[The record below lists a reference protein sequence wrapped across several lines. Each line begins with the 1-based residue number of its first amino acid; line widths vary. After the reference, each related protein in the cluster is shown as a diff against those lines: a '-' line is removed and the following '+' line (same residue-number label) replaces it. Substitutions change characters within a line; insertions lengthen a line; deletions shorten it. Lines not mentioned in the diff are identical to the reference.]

1 MKEVVKLMDYRPDI
15 KIVDATLRDGGL
27 VNNFRFTDEFV
38 KDLYQTNIKAGVDV
52 MEFGYKADKEMFDVK
67 DFGKWKFCDD
77 EDIRAVVG
85 DNNTDLKIAVMAD
98 VGRCN
103 YKQDIKPRAESP
115 VDVIRVATYINQIPA
130 AVDVIEDAVA
140 KGYEVTCNI
149 MAISNAQEADIRVA
163 LDLLGKSPVNV
174 IYIVDSFGALFRNDT
189 IRFQISEQENEF
201 RAAIEERERF
211 NLSLGMKE
219 QNHDYYHFFPPVEG
233 IVTQSFDEKK
243 RHYGTDIVAKANAK
257 VAAVLD
263 GVVIFTDWTVKTG
276 YVIQVQHTNDLISV
290 YKHNSILLKKQGDY
304 VRAGEVLGVVGNTGE
319 ESSGP
324 HLHFELWRAGNPL
337 NPENFIKFK

>member
-1 MKEVVKLMDYRPDI
+1 MAKEKVRLWDRLKYKYKLSVINETSYEE
-15 KIVDATLRDGGL
+15 VF
-27 VNNFRFTDEFV
+27 NFRLSQLHVLTALSVLAVILVVLTILLIAFTDLREF
-38 KDLYQTNIKAGVDV
+38 IP
-52 MEFGYKADKEMFDVK
+52 GYPDGNM
-67 DFGKWKFCDD
+67 
-77 EDIRAVVG
+77 RQM
-85 DNNTDLKIAVMAD
+85 IA
-98 VGRCN
+98 
-103 YKQDIKPRAESP
+103 Q
-115 VDVIRVATYINQIPA
+115 
-130 AVDVIEDAVA
+130 
-140 KGYEVTCNI
+140 
-149 MAISNAQEADIRVA
+149 NALR
-163 LDLLGKSPVNV
+163 
-174 IYIVDSFGALFRNDT
+174 VDSLENELLKRDRFFKSIRLVLNGGDTTSLERSREDTARYRNDT

-211 NLSLGMKE
+211 KLSLGMKE

-337 NPENFIKFK
+337 NPENFIKLK

>member
-1 MKEVVKLMDYRPDI
+1 MAKEKVRLWDRLKYKYKLSVINETSYEE
-15 KIVDATLRDGGL
+15 VF
-27 VNNFRFTDEFV
+27 NFRLSQLHVLTALSVLAVILVVLTILLIAFTDLREF
-38 KDLYQTNIKAGVDV
+38 IP
-52 MEFGYKADKEMFDVK
+52 GYPDGNM
-67 DFGKWKFCDD
+67 
-77 EDIRAVVG
+77 RQM
-85 DNNTDLKIAVMAD
+85 IA
-98 VGRCN
+98 
-103 YKQDIKPRAESP
+103 Q
-115 VDVIRVATYINQIPA
+115 
-130 AVDVIEDAVA
+130 
-140 KGYEVTCNI
+140 
-149 MAISNAQEADIRVA
+149 NALR
-163 LDLLGKSPVNV
+163 
-174 IYIVDSFGALFRNDT
+174 VDSLENELLKRDRFFKSIRLVLNGGDTTSLERSREDTARYRNDT

-219 QNHDYYHFFPPVEG
+219 QNHDYHFFPPVEG

>member
-1 MKEVVKLMDYRPDI
+1 MAKEKVRLWDRLKYKYKLSVINETSYEE
-15 KIVDATLRDGGL
+15 VF
-27 VNNFRFTDEFV
+27 NFRLSQLHVLTALSVLAVILVVLTILLIAFTDLREF
-38 KDLYQTNIKAGVDV
+38 IP
-52 MEFGYKADKEMFDVK
+52 GYPDGNM
-67 DFGKWKFCDD
+67 
-77 EDIRAVVG
+77 RQM
-85 DNNTDLKIAVMAD
+85 IA
-98 VGRCN
+98 
-103 YKQDIKPRAESP
+103 Q
-115 VDVIRVATYINQIPA
+115 
-130 AVDVIEDAVA
+130 
-140 KGYEVTCNI
+140 
-149 MAISNAQEADIRVA
+149 NALR
-163 LDLLGKSPVNV
+163 
-174 IYIVDSFGALFRNDT
+174 VDSLETELLKRDRFFKSIRLVLNGGDTTSLERSREDTARYRNDT

>member
-1 MKEVVKLMDYRPDI
+1 MAKEKVRLWDRLKYKYKLSVINETSYEE
-15 KIVDATLRDGGL
+15 VF
-27 VNNFRFTDEFV
+27 NFRLSQLHVLTALSVLAVILVVLTILLIAFTDLREF
-38 KDLYQTNIKAGVDV
+38 IP
-52 MEFGYKADKEMFDVK
+52 GYPDGNM
-67 DFGKWKFCDD
+67 
-77 EDIRAVVG
+77 RQM
-85 DNNTDLKIAVMAD
+85 IA
-98 VGRCN
+98 
-103 YKQDIKPRAESP
+103 Q
-115 VDVIRVATYINQIPA
+115 
-130 AVDVIEDAVA
+130 
-140 KGYEVTCNI
+140 
-149 MAISNAQEADIRVA
+149 NALR
-163 LDLLGKSPVNV
+163 
-174 IYIVDSFGALFRNDT
+174 VDSLENELLKRDRFFKSIRLVLNGGDTTSLERSREDTARYRNDT

-263 GVVIFTDWTVKTG
+263 GVVIFADWTVRTG

>member
-1 MKEVVKLMDYRPDI
+1 MAKEKVRLWDRLKYKYKLSVINETSYEE
-15 KIVDATLRDGGL
+15 VF
-27 VNNFRFTDEFV
+27 NFRLSQLHVLTALSVLAVILVVLTILLIAFTDLREF
-38 KDLYQTNIKAGVDV
+38 IP
-52 MEFGYKADKEMFDVK
+52 GYPDGNM
-67 DFGKWKFCDD
+67 
-77 EDIRAVVG
+77 RQM
-85 DNNTDLKIAVMAD
+85 IA
-98 VGRCN
+98 
-103 YKQDIKPRAESP
+103 Q
-115 VDVIRVATYINQIPA
+115 
-130 AVDVIEDAVA
+130 
-140 KGYEVTCNI
+140 
-149 MAISNAQEADIRVA
+149 NALR
-163 LDLLGKSPVNV
+163 
-174 IYIVDSFGALFRNDT
+174 VDSLENELLKRDRFFKSIRLVLNGGDTTSLERSREDTARYRNDT

-337 NPENFIKFK
+337 HPENFIKFK

>member
-1 MKEVVKLMDYRPDI
+1 MAKEKVRLWDRLKYKYKLSVINETSYEE
-15 KIVDATLRDGGL
+15 VF
-27 VNNFRFTDEFV
+27 NFRLSQLHVLTALSVLAVILVVLTILLIAFTDLREF
-38 KDLYQTNIKAGVDV
+38 IP
-52 MEFGYKADKEMFDVK
+52 GYPDGNM
-67 DFGKWKFCDD
+67 
-77 EDIRAVVG
+77 RQM
-85 DNNTDLKIAVMAD
+85 IA
-98 VGRCN
+98 
-103 YKQDIKPRAESP
+103 Q
-115 VDVIRVATYINQIPA
+115 
-130 AVDVIEDAVA
+130 
-140 KGYEVTCNI
+140 
-149 MAISNAQEADIRVA
+149 NALR
-163 LDLLGKSPVNV
+163 
-174 IYIVDSFGALFRNDT
+174 VDSLENELLKRDRFFKSIRLVLSGGDTTSLERSREDTARYRNDT

>member
-1 MKEVVKLMDYRPDI
+1 MAKEKVRLWDRLKYKYKLSVINETSYEE
-15 KIVDATLRDGGL
+15 VF
-27 VNNFRFTDEFV
+27 NFRLSQLHVLTALSVLAVILVVLTILLIAFTGLREF
-38 KDLYQTNIKAGVDV
+38 IP
-52 MEFGYKADKEMFDVK
+52 GYPD
-67 DFGKWKFCDD
+67 G
-77 EDIRAVVG
+77 
-85 DNNTDLKIAVMAD
+85 
-98 VGRCN
+98 
-103 YKQDIKPRAESP
+103 
-115 VDVIRVATYINQIPA
+115 
-130 AVDVIEDAVA
+130 
-140 KGYEVTCNI
+140 
-149 MAISNAQEADIRVA
+149 NALR
-163 LDLLGKSPVNV
+163 
-174 IYIVDSFGALFRNDT
+174 VDSLENELLKRDRFFKSIRLVLNGGDTTSLERSREDTARYRNDT

>member
-1 MKEVVKLMDYRPDI
+1 MAKEKVRLWDRLKYKYKLSVINETSYEE
-15 KIVDATLRDGGL
+15 VF
-27 VNNFRFTDEFV
+27 NFRLSQLHVLTALSVLAVILVVLTILLIAFTDLREF
-38 KDLYQTNIKAGVDV
+38 IP
-52 MEFGYKADKEMFDVK
+52 GYPDGNM
-67 DFGKWKFCDD
+67 
-77 EDIRAVVG
+77 RQM
-85 DNNTDLKIAVMAD
+85 IA
-98 VGRCN
+98 
-103 YKQDIKPRAESP
+103 Q
-115 VDVIRVATYINQIPA
+115 
-130 AVDVIEDAVA
+130 
-140 KGYEVTCNI
+140 
-149 MAISNAQEADIRVA
+149 NALR
-163 LDLLGKSPVNV
+163 
-174 IYIVDSFGALFRNDT
+174 VDSLENELLKRDRFFKSIRLVLNGGDTTSLERSREDTARYRNDT

-263 GVVIFTDWTVKTG
+263 GVVIFNDWTVKTG

>member
-1 MKEVVKLMDYRPDI
+1 MAKEKVRLWDRLKYKYKLSVINETSYEEVFNLRLSQLHVLTALSVLAVILVVLTI
-15 KIVDATLRDGGL
+15 LLIA
-27 VNNFRFTDEFV
+27 FTDLREF
-38 KDLYQTNIKAGVDV
+38 IP
-52 MEFGYKADKEMFDVK
+52 GYPDGNM
-67 DFGKWKFCDD
+67 
-77 EDIRAVVG
+77 RQM
-85 DNNTDLKIAVMAD
+85 IA
-98 VGRCN
+98 
-103 YKQDIKPRAESP
+103 Q
-115 VDVIRVATYINQIPA
+115 
-130 AVDVIEDAVA
+130 
-140 KGYEVTCNI
+140 
-149 MAISNAQEADIRVA
+149 NALR
-163 LDLLGKSPVNV
+163 
-174 IYIVDSFGALFRNDT
+174 VDSLENELLKRDRFFKSIRLVLNGGDTTSLERSREDTARYRNDT

-263 GVVIFTDWTVKTG
+263 GVVIFTDWAVKTG

>member
-1 MKEVVKLMDYRPDI
+1 MAKEKVRLWDRLKYKYKLSVINETSYEE
-15 KIVDATLRDGGL
+15 VF
-27 VNNFRFTDEFV
+27 NFRLSQLHVLTALSVLAVILVVLTILLIAFTDLREF
-38 KDLYQTNIKAGVDV
+38 IP
-52 MEFGYKADKEMFDVK
+52 GYPDGNM
-67 DFGKWKFCDD
+67 
-77 EDIRAVVG
+77 RQM
-85 DNNTDLKIAVMAD
+85 IA
-98 VGRCN
+98 
-103 YKQDIKPRAESP
+103 Q
-115 VDVIRVATYINQIPA
+115 
-130 AVDVIEDAVA
+130 
-140 KGYEVTCNI
+140 
-149 MAISNAQEADIRVA
+149 NALR
-163 LDLLGKSPVNV
+163 
-174 IYIVDSFGALFRNDT
+174 VDSLENELLKRDRFFKSIRLVLNGGDTTSLERSRKDTARYRNDT

-211 NLSLGMKE
+211 TLSLGMKE

>member
-1 MKEVVKLMDYRPDI
+1 MAKEKVRLWDRLKYKYKLSVINETSYEE
-15 KIVDATLRDGGL
+15 VF
-27 VNNFRFTDEFV
+27 NFRLSQLHVLTALSVLAVILAVLTILLIAFTDLREF
-38 KDLYQTNIKAGVDV
+38 IP
-52 MEFGYKADKEMFDVK
+52 GYPDGNM
-67 DFGKWKFCDD
+67 
-77 EDIRAVVG
+77 RQM
-85 DNNTDLKIAVMAD
+85 IA
-98 VGRCN
+98 
-103 YKQDIKPRAESP
+103 Q
-115 VDVIRVATYINQIPA
+115 
-130 AVDVIEDAVA
+130 
-140 KGYEVTCNI
+140 
-149 MAISNAQEADIRVA
+149 NALR
-163 LDLLGKSPVNV
+163 
-174 IYIVDSFGALFRNDT
+174 VDSLENELLKRDRFFKSIRLVLNGGDTTSLERSREDTARYRNDT

>member
-1 MKEVVKLMDYRPDI
+1 MK
-15 KIVDATLRDGGL
+15 AHH
-27 VNNFRFTDEFV
+27 
-38 KDLYQTNIKAGVDV
+38 
-52 MEFGYKADKEMFDVK
+52 
-67 DFGKWKFCDD
+67 
-77 EDIRAVVG
+77 
-85 DNNTDLKIAVMAD
+85 
-98 VGRCN
+98 
-103 YKQDIKPRAESP
+103 
-115 VDVIRVATYINQIPA
+115 
-130 AVDVIEDAVA
+130 
-140 KGYEVTCNI
+140 
-149 MAISNAQEADIRVA
+149 
-163 LDLLGKSPVNV
+163 
-174 IYIVDSFGALFRNDT
+174 
-189 IRFQISEQENEF
+189 
-201 RAAIEERERF
+201 
-211 NLSLGMKE
+211 
-219 QNHDYYHFFPPVEG
+219 HDYYHFFPPVEG

>member
-1 MKEVVKLMDYRPDI
+1 MAKEKVRLWDRLKYKYKLSVINETSYEE
-15 KIVDATLRDGGL
+15 VF
-27 VNNFRFTDEFV
+27 NFRLSQLHVLTALSVLAVILVVMTILLIAFTGLREF
-38 KDLYQTNIKAGVDV
+38 IP
-52 MEFGYKADKEMFDVK
+52 GYPDGNM
-67 DFGKWKFCDD
+67 
-77 EDIRAVVG
+77 RQM
-85 DNNTDLKIAVMAD
+85 IA
-98 VGRCN
+98 
-103 YKQDIKPRAESP
+103 Q
-115 VDVIRVATYINQIPA
+115 
-130 AVDVIEDAVA
+130 
-140 KGYEVTCNI
+140 
-149 MAISNAQEADIRVA
+149 NALR
-163 LDLLGKSPVNV
+163 
-174 IYIVDSFGALFRNDT
+174 VDSLENELLKRDRFFKSIRLVLNGGDTTSLERSREDTARYRNDT

>member
-1 MKEVVKLMDYRPDI
+1 MAKEKVRLWDRLKYKYKLSVINETSYEE
-15 KIVDATLRDGGL
+15 VF
-27 VNNFRFTDEFV
+27 NFRLSQLHVLTALSVLAVILVVLTILLIAFTDLREF
-38 KDLYQTNIKAGVDV
+38 IP
-52 MEFGYKADKEMFDVK
+52 GYPDGNM
-67 DFGKWKFCDD
+67 
-77 EDIRAVVG
+77 RQM
-85 DNNTDLKIAVMAD
+85 IA
-98 VGRCN
+98 
-103 YKQDIKPRAESP
+103 Q
-115 VDVIRVATYINQIPA
+115 
-130 AVDVIEDAVA
+130 
-140 KGYEVTCNI
+140 
-149 MAISNAQEADIRVA
+149 NALR
-163 LDLLGKSPVNV
+163 
-174 IYIVDSFGALFRNDT
+174 VDSLENELLKRDRFFKSIRLVLNGGDTTSLERSREDTARYRNDT

-219 QNHDYYHFFPPVEG
+219 QNHDYYLFFPPVEG

>member
-1 MKEVVKLMDYRPDI
+1 MAKEKVRLWDRLKYKYKLSVINETSYEE
-15 KIVDATLRDGGL
+15 VF
-27 VNNFRFTDEFV
+27 NFRLSQLHVLTALSVLAVILVVLTILLIAFTDLREF
-38 KDLYQTNIKAGVDV
+38 IP
-52 MEFGYKADKEMFDVK
+52 GYPDGNM
-67 DFGKWKFCDD
+67 
-77 EDIRAVVG
+77 RQM
-85 DNNTDLKIAVMAD
+85 IA
-98 VGRCN
+98 
-103 YKQDIKPRAESP
+103 Q
-115 VDVIRVATYINQIPA
+115 
-130 AVDVIEDAVA
+130 
-140 KGYEVTCNI
+140 
-149 MAISNAQEADIRVA
+149 NALR
-163 LDLLGKSPVNV
+163 
-174 IYIVDSFGALFRNDT
+174 VDSLENELLKRDRFFKSIRLVLNGGDTTSLERSREDTARYRNDT

-304 VRAGEVLGVVGNTGE
+304 VRAGEVLGEVGNTGE

>member
-1 MKEVVKLMDYRPDI
+1 MAKEKVRLWDRLKYKYKLSVINETSYEE
-15 KIVDATLRDGGL
+15 VF
-27 VNNFRFTDEFV
+27 NFRLSQLHVLTALSVLAVILVVLTILLIAFTDLREF
-38 KDLYQTNIKAGVDV
+38 IP
-52 MEFGYKADKEMFDVK
+52 GYPDGNM
-67 DFGKWKFCDD
+67 
-77 EDIRAVVG
+77 RQM
-85 DNNTDLKIAVMAD
+85 IAL
-98 VGRCN
+98 
-103 YKQDIKPRAESP
+103 
-115 VDVIRVATYINQIPA
+115 
-130 AVDVIEDAVA
+130 
-140 KGYEVTCNI
+140 
-149 MAISNAQEADIRVA
+149 NALR
-163 LDLLGKSPVNV
+163 
-174 IYIVDSFGALFRNDT
+174 VDSLENELLKRDRFFKSIRLVLNGGDTTSLERSREDTARYRNDT

>member
-1 MKEVVKLMDYRPDI
+1 MAKEKVRLWDRLKYKYKLSVINETSYEE
-15 KIVDATLRDGGL
+15 VF
-27 VNNFRFTDEFV
+27 NFRLSQLHVLTALSVLAVILVVLTILLIAFTDLREF
-38 KDLYQTNIKAGVDV
+38 IP
-52 MEFGYKADKEMFDVK
+52 GYPDGNM
-67 DFGKWKFCDD
+67 
-77 EDIRAVVG
+77 RQM
-85 DNNTDLKIAVMAD
+85 IA
-98 VGRCN
+98 
-103 YKQDIKPRAESP
+103 K
-115 VDVIRVATYINQIPA
+115 
-130 AVDVIEDAVA
+130 
-140 KGYEVTCNI
+140 
-149 MAISNAQEADIRVA
+149 NALR
-163 LDLLGKSPVNV
+163 
-174 IYIVDSFGALFRNDT
+174 VDSLENELLKRDRFFKSIRLVLNGGDTTSLERSREDTARYRNDT

>member
-1 MKEVVKLMDYRPDI
+1 MAKEKVRLWDRLKYKYKLSVINETSYEE
-15 KIVDATLRDGGL
+15 VF
-27 VNNFRFTDEFV
+27 NFRLSQLHVLTALSVLAVILVVLTILLIAFTDLREF
-38 KDLYQTNIKAGVDV
+38 IP
-52 MEFGYKADKEMFDVK
+52 GYPDGNM
-67 DFGKWKFCDD
+67 
-77 EDIRAVVG
+77 RQM
-85 DNNTDLKIAVMAD
+85 IA
-98 VGRCN
+98 
-103 YKQDIKPRAESP
+103 Q
-115 VDVIRVATYINQIPA
+115 
-130 AVDVIEDAVA
+130 
-140 KGYEVTCNI
+140 
-149 MAISNAQEADIRVA
+149 NALR
-163 LDLLGKSPVNV
+163 
-174 IYIVDSFGALFRNDT
+174 VDSLENELLKRDRFFKSIRLVLNGGDTTSLERSREDTARYRNDT

-263 GVVIFTDWTVKTG
+263 GVVMFTDWTVKTG

>member
-1 MKEVVKLMDYRPDI
+1 MAKEKVRLWDRLKYKYKLSVINETSYEE
-15 KIVDATLRDGGL
+15 VF
-27 VNNFRFTDEFV
+27 NFRLSQLHVLTALSVLAVILVVLTILLIAFTDLREF
-38 KDLYQTNIKAGVDV
+38 IP
-52 MEFGYKADKEMFDVK
+52 GYPDGNM
-67 DFGKWKFCDD
+67 WQM
-77 EDIRAVVG
+77 
-85 DNNTDLKIAVMAD
+85 IA
-98 VGRCN
+98 
-103 YKQDIKPRAESP
+103 Q
-115 VDVIRVATYINQIPA
+115 
-130 AVDVIEDAVA
+130 
-140 KGYEVTCNI
+140 
-149 MAISNAQEADIRVA
+149 NALR
-163 LDLLGKSPVNV
+163 
-174 IYIVDSFGALFRNDT
+174 VDSLENELLKRDRFFKSIRLVLNGGDTTSLERSREDTARYRNDT

>member
-1 MKEVVKLMDYRPDI
+1 MAKEKVRLWDRLKYKYKLSVINETSYEE
-15 KIVDATLRDGGL
+15 VF
-27 VNNFRFTDEFV
+27 NFRLSQLHVLTALSVLAVILVVLTILLIAFTDLREFIPGYP
-38 KDLYQTNIKAGVDV
+38 DGNMRQMIAQT
-52 MEFGYKADKEMFDVK
+52 
-67 DFGKWKFCDD
+67 
-77 EDIRAVVG
+77 
-85 DNNTDLKIAVMAD
+85 
-98 VGRCN
+98 
-103 YKQDIKPRAESP
+103 
-115 VDVIRVATYINQIPA
+115 
-130 AVDVIEDAVA
+130 
-140 KGYEVTCNI
+140 
-149 MAISNAQEADIRVA
+149 A
-163 LDLLGKSPVNV
+163 LR
-174 IYIVDSFGALFRNDT
+174 VDSLENELLKRDRFFKSIRLVLNGGDTTSLERSREDTARYRNDT

>member
-1 MKEVVKLMDYRPDI
+1 MAKEKVRLWDRLKYKYKLSVINETSYEE
-15 KIVDATLRDGGL
+15 VF
-27 VNNFRFTDEFV
+27 NFRLSQLHVLTALSVLAVILVVLTILLIAFTDLREF
-38 KDLYQTNIKAGVDV
+38 IP
-52 MEFGYKADKEMFDVK
+52 GYPDGNM
-67 DFGKWKFCDD
+67 
-77 EDIRAVVG
+77 RQM
-85 DNNTDLKIAVMAD
+85 IA
-98 VGRCN
+98 
-103 YKQDIKPRAESP
+103 Q
-115 VDVIRVATYINQIPA
+115 
-130 AVDVIEDAVA
+130 
-140 KGYEVTCNI
+140 
-149 MAISNAQEADIRVA
+149 NALR
-163 LDLLGKSPVNV
+163 
-174 IYIVDSFGALFRNDT
+174 VDSLENELLKRDRFFKSIRLVLNGGDTTSLERSREDTARYRNDT

-337 NPENFIKFK
+337 NPENFNKFK

>member
-1 MKEVVKLMDYRPDI
+1 MAKEKVRLWDRLKYKYKLSVINETSYEE
-15 KIVDATLRDGGL
+15 VF
-27 VNNFRFTDEFV
+27 NFRLSQLHVLTALSVLAVILVVLTILLIAFTDLREF
-38 KDLYQTNIKAGVDV
+38 IP
-52 MEFGYKADKEMFDVK
+52 GYPDGNM
-67 DFGKWKFCDD
+67 
-77 EDIRAVVG
+77 RQM
-85 DNNTDLKIAVMAD
+85 IA
-98 VGRCN
+98 
-103 YKQDIKPRAESP
+103 Q
-115 VDVIRVATYINQIPA
+115 
-130 AVDVIEDAVA
+130 
-140 KGYEVTCNI
+140 
-149 MAISNAQEADIRVA
+149 NALR
-163 LDLLGKSPVNV
+163 
-174 IYIVDSFGALFRNDT
+174 VDSLENELLKRDRFFKSIRLVLNGGDTTSLERSREDTARYRNDT

-324 HLHFELWRAGNPL
+324 HLHFEVWRAGNPL

>member
-1 MKEVVKLMDYRPDI
+1 MAKEKVRLWDRLKYKYKLSVINETSYEE
-15 KIVDATLRDGGL
+15 VF
-27 VNNFRFTDEFV
+27 NFRLSQLHVLTALSVLAVILVVLTILLIAFTDLREF
-38 KDLYQTNIKAGVDV
+38 IP
-52 MEFGYKADKEMFDVK
+52 GYPDGNM
-67 DFGKWKFCDD
+67 
-77 EDIRAVVG
+77 RQM
-85 DNNTDLKIAVMAD
+85 IA
-98 VGRCN
+98 
-103 YKQDIKPRAESP
+103 Q
-115 VDVIRVATYINQIPA
+115 
-130 AVDVIEDAVA
+130 
-140 KGYEVTCNI
+140 
-149 MAISNAQEADIRVA
+149 NALR
-163 LDLLGKSPVNV
+163 
-174 IYIVDSFGALFRNDT
+174 VDSLENELLKRDRFFKSIRLVLNGGDTTSLERSREDTARYRNDT

-324 HLHFELWRAGNPL
+324 HLHFELWRATRRILLSLNKESITGSCFGNFGL
-337 NPENFIKFK
+337 EE

>member
-1 MKEVVKLMDYRPDI
+1 MAKEKVRLWDRLKYKYKLSVINETSYEE
-15 KIVDATLRDGGL
+15 VF
-27 VNNFRFTDEFV
+27 NFRLSQLHVLTALSVLAVILVVLTILLIAFTDLREF
-38 KDLYQTNIKAGVDV
+38 IP
-52 MEFGYKADKEMFDVK
+52 GYPDGNM
-67 DFGKWKFCDD
+67 
-77 EDIRAVVG
+77 RQM
-85 DNNTDLKIAVMAD
+85 IA
-98 VGRCN
+98 
-103 YKQDIKPRAESP
+103 Q
-115 VDVIRVATYINQIPA
+115 
-130 AVDVIEDAVA
+130 
-140 KGYEVTCNI
+140 
-149 MAISNAQEADIRVA
+149 NALR
-163 LDLLGKSPVNV
+163 
-174 IYIVDSFGALFRNDT
+174 VDSLENELLKRDRFFKSIRLVLNGGDTTSLERSRKDTARYRNDT

-257 VAAVLD
+257 VGCGIGWGRD
-263 GVVIFTDWTVKTG
+263 FTDWTVKTG

>member
-1 MKEVVKLMDYRPDI
+1 MAKEKVRLWDRLKYKYKLSVINETSYEE
-15 KIVDATLRDGGL
+15 VF
-27 VNNFRFTDEFV
+27 NFRLSQLHVLTALSVLAVILVVLTILLIAFTDLREF
-38 KDLYQTNIKAGVDV
+38 IP
-52 MEFGYKADKEMFDVK
+52 GYPDGNM
-67 DFGKWKFCDD
+67 
-77 EDIRAVVG
+77 RQM
-85 DNNTDLKIAVMAD
+85 IA
-98 VGRCN
+98 
-103 YKQDIKPRAESP
+103 Q
-115 VDVIRVATYINQIPA
+115 
-130 AVDVIEDAVA
+130 
-140 KGYEVTCNI
+140 
-149 MAISNAQEADIRVA
+149 NALR
-163 LDLLGKSPVNV
+163 
-174 IYIVDSFGALFRNDT
+174 VDSLENELLKRDRFFKSIRLVLNGGDTTSLERSREDTARYRNDT

-263 GVVIFTDWTVKTG
+263 GVVIFTEWSVKTG

-319 ESSGP
+319 EASGP

>member
-1 MKEVVKLMDYRPDI
+1 MAKEKVRLWDRLKYKYKLSVINETSYEE
-15 KIVDATLRDGGL
+15 VF
-27 VNNFRFTDEFV
+27 NFRLSQLHVLTALSVLAVILVVLTILLIAFTGLREF
-38 KDLYQTNIKAGVDV
+38 IP
-52 MEFGYKADKEMFDVK
+52 GYPDGNMRQ
-67 DFGKWKFCDD
+67 
-77 EDIRAVVG
+77 I
-85 DNNTDLKIAVMAD
+85 IA
-98 VGRCN
+98 
-103 YKQDIKPRAESP
+103 Q
-115 VDVIRVATYINQIPA
+115 
-130 AVDVIEDAVA
+130 
-140 KGYEVTCNI
+140 
-149 MAISNAQEADIRVA
+149 NALR
-163 LDLLGKSPVNV
+163 
-174 IYIVDSFGALFRNDT
+174 VDSLENELLKRDRFFKSIRLVLNGGDTTSLERSREDTARYRNDT

>member
-1 MKEVVKLMDYRPDI
+1 MAKEKVRLWDRLKYKYKLSVINETSYEE
-15 KIVDATLRDGGL
+15 VF
-27 VNNFRFTDEFV
+27 NFRLSQLHVLTALSVLAVILVVLTILLIAFTDLWEF
-38 KDLYQTNIKAGVDV
+38 IP
-52 MEFGYKADKEMFDVK
+52 GYPDGNM
-67 DFGKWKFCDD
+67 
-77 EDIRAVVG
+77 RQM
-85 DNNTDLKIAVMAD
+85 IA
-98 VGRCN
+98 
-103 YKQDIKPRAESP
+103 Q
-115 VDVIRVATYINQIPA
+115 
-130 AVDVIEDAVA
+130 
-140 KGYEVTCNI
+140 
-149 MAISNAQEADIRVA
+149 NALR
-163 LDLLGKSPVNV
+163 
-174 IYIVDSFGALFRNDT
+174 VDSLENELLKRDRFFKSIRLVLNGGDTTSLERSREDTARYRNDT

>member
-1 MKEVVKLMDYRPDI
+1 MAKEKVRLWDRLKYKYKLSVINETSYEE
-15 KIVDATLRDGGL
+15 VF
-27 VNNFRFTDEFV
+27 NFRLSQLHVLTALSVLAVILVVLTILLIAFTGLREF
-38 KDLYQTNIKAGVDV
+38 IP
-52 MEFGYKADKEMFDVK
+52 GYPDGNMRQMIAQNALR
-67 DFGKWKFCDD
+67 
-77 EDIRAVVG
+77 EDSLENELLKRDRFFKSIRLVLNGG
-85 DNNTDLKIAVMAD
+85 DTTSLE
-98 VGRCN
+98 RS
-103 YKQDIKPRAESP
+103 R
-115 VDVIRVATYINQIPA
+115 
-130 AVDVIEDAVA
+130 EDTAR
-140 KGYEVTCNI
+140 Y
-149 MAISNAQEADIRVA
+149 
-163 LDLLGKSPVNV
+163 
-174 IYIVDSFGALFRNDT
+174 RNDT

>member
-1 MKEVVKLMDYRPDI
+1 MAKEKVRLWDRLKYKYKLSVINETSYEE
-15 KIVDATLRDGGL
+15 VF
-27 VNNFRFTDEFV
+27 NFRLSQLHVLTALSVLAVILVVLTILLIAFTDLREF
-38 KDLYQTNIKAGVDV
+38 IP
-52 MEFGYKADKEMFDVK
+52 GYPDGNM
-67 DFGKWKFCDD
+67 
-77 EDIRAVVG
+77 RQM
-85 DNNTDLKIAVMAD
+85 IA
-98 VGRCN
+98 
-103 YKQDIKPRAESP
+103 Q
-115 VDVIRVATYINQIPA
+115 
-130 AVDVIEDAVA
+130 
-140 KGYEVTCNI
+140 
-149 MAISNAQEADIRVA
+149 NALR
-163 LDLLGKSPVNV
+163 
-174 IYIVDSFGALFRNDT
+174 VDSLENELLKRDRFFKSIRLVLNGGDTTSLERSREDTARYRNDT

-219 QNHDYYHFFPPVEG
+219 QNHDYYHFFPPVDG

>member
-1 MKEVVKLMDYRPDI
+1 MAKEKVRLWDRLKYKYKLSVINETSYEE
-15 KIVDATLRDGGL
+15 VF
-27 VNNFRFTDEFV
+27 NFRLSQLHVLTALSVLAVILVVLTILLIAFTDLREF
-38 KDLYQTNIKAGVDV
+38 IP
-52 MEFGYKADKEMFDVK
+52 GYPDGNM
-67 DFGKWKFCDD
+67 
-77 EDIRAVVG
+77 RQM
-85 DNNTDLKIAVMAD
+85 IA
-98 VGRCN
+98 
-103 YKQDIKPRAESP
+103 Q
-115 VDVIRVATYINQIPA
+115 
-130 AVDVIEDAVA
+130 
-140 KGYEVTCNI
+140 
-149 MAISNAQEADIRVA
+149 NAHR
-163 LDLLGKSPVNV
+163 
-174 IYIVDSFGALFRNDT
+174 VDSLENELLKRDRFFKSIRLVLNGGDTTSLERSREDTARYRNDT

>member
-1 MKEVVKLMDYRPDI
+1 MAKEKVRLWDRLKYKYKLSVINETSYEE
-15 KIVDATLRDGGL
+15 VF
-27 VNNFRFTDEFV
+27 NFRLCQLHVLTALSVLAVILVVLTILLIAFTDLREF
-38 KDLYQTNIKAGVDV
+38 IP
-52 MEFGYKADKEMFDVK
+52 GYPDGNM
-67 DFGKWKFCDD
+67 
-77 EDIRAVVG
+77 RQM
-85 DNNTDLKIAVMAD
+85 IA
-98 VGRCN
+98 
-103 YKQDIKPRAESP
+103 Q
-115 VDVIRVATYINQIPA
+115 
-130 AVDVIEDAVA
+130 
-140 KGYEVTCNI
+140 
-149 MAISNAQEADIRVA
+149 NALR
-163 LDLLGKSPVNV
+163 
-174 IYIVDSFGALFRNDT
+174 VDSLENELLKRDRFFKSIRLVLNGGDTTSLERSREDTARYRNDT

>member
-1 MKEVVKLMDYRPDI
+1 MAKEKVRLWDRLKYKYKLSVINETSYEE
-15 KIVDATLRDGGL
+15 VF
-27 VNNFRFTDEFV
+27 NFRLSQLHVLTALSVLAVILVVLTILLIAFTDLREF
-38 KDLYQTNIKAGVDV
+38 IP
-52 MEFGYKADKEMFDVK
+52 GYPDGNM
-67 DFGKWKFCDD
+67 
-77 EDIRAVVG
+77 RQM
-85 DNNTDLKIAVMAD
+85 IA
-98 VGRCN
+98 
-103 YKQDIKPRAESP
+103 Q
-115 VDVIRVATYINQIPA
+115 
-130 AVDVIEDAVA
+130 
-140 KGYEVTCNI
+140 
-149 MAISNAQEADIRVA
+149 NALR
-163 LDLLGKSPVNV
+163 
-174 IYIVDSFGALFRNDT
+174 VDSLENELLKRDRFFKSIRLVLNGGDTTSLERSREDTARYRNDT

-263 GVVIFTDWTVKTG
+263 GVVLFTDWTVKTG

-290 YKHNSILLKKQGDY
+290 YKHNTILLKKQGDY

>member
-1 MKEVVKLMDYRPDI
+1 MAKEKVRLWDRLKYKYKLSVINETSYEE
-15 KIVDATLRDGGL
+15 VF
-27 VNNFRFTDEFV
+27 NFRLSQLHVLTALSVLAVILVVLTILLIAFTGLREF
-38 KDLYQTNIKAGVDV
+38 IP
-52 MEFGYKADKEMFDVK
+52 GYPDGNM
-67 DFGKWKFCDD
+67 
-77 EDIRAVVG
+77 RQM
-85 DNNTDLKIAVMAD
+85 IA
-98 VGRCN
+98 
-103 YKQDIKPRAESP
+103 Q
-115 VDVIRVATYINQIPA
+115 
-130 AVDVIEDAVA
+130 
-140 KGYEVTCNI
+140 
-149 MAISNAQEADIRVA
+149 NALR
-163 LDLLGKSPVNV
+163 
-174 IYIVDSFGALFRNDT
+174 VDSLENELLKRDRFFKSIRLVLNGGDTTSLERSREDTARYRNDT

-201 RAAIEERERF
+201 RAAIEESERF